1 MNYVQLN
8 LPLIHQQAS
17 PDSLEKIAEA
27 LASLDTKTTT
37 DPDCSKPDLMGDPA
51 MSNAVN
57 ICHNI
62 QVWIDFKCLEKY
74 NCFIRKDFLFFRGYQ
89 WSQESEEKDKK
100 KRKKKK
106 KKQKYHSLFSFK

>member
-1 MNYVQLN
+1 MQLN
-8 LPLIHQQAS
+8 LPLTHKQAS

-37 DPDCSKPDLMGDPA
+37 DSDSTKPDLLGDPA

-62 QVWIDFKCLEKY
+62 QVGLDSKMSEK
-74 NCFIRKDFLFFRGYQ
+74 
-89 WSQESEEKDKK
+89 
-100 KRKKKK
+100 
-106 KKQKYHSLFSFK
+106 

>member
-37 DPDCSKPDLMGDPA
+37 DSDCSKPDLMGDPA

-62 QVWIDFKCLEKY
+62 QVGS
-74 NCFIRKDFLFFRGYQ
+74 N
-89 WSQESEEKDKK
+89 
-100 KRKKKK
+100 
-106 KKQKYHSLFSFK
+106 

>member
-1 MNYVQLN
+1 MQLN
-8 LPLIHQQAS
+8 LPLTHKQAS

-37 DPDCSKPDLMGDPA
+37 DSDSSKPDLMGDPA

-62 QVWIDFKCLEKY
+62 QVGSDSKILKNVDLFYL
-74 NCFIRKDFLFFRGYQ
+74 FLG
-89 WSQESEEKDKK
+89 
-100 KRKKKK
+100 
-106 KKQKYHSLFSFK
+106 LFVLSWLSMVTGV

>member
-1 MNYVQLN
+1 
-8 LPLIHQQAS
+8 
-17 PDSLEKIAEA
+17 
-27 LASLDTKTTT
+27 
-37 DPDCSKPDLMGDPA
+37 MGDPA

-62 QVWIDFKCLEKY
+62 QVWIDSWYLEKY
-74 NCFIRKDFLFFRGYQ
+74 ICCICKDFLFFRGYQ

>member
-1 MNYVQLN
+1 M
-8 LPLIHQQAS
+8 
-17 PDSLEKIAEA
+17 EKIAEA
-27 LASLDTKTTT
+27 LAALDTNTKTP
-37 DPDCSKPDLMGDPA
+37 DPDSSKPDLMGDPA

-62 QVWIDFKCLEKY
+62 QVGSDYKMSRIKCIIL
-74 NCFIRKDFLFFRGYQ
+74 KDFLFFRGYQ
-89 WSQESEEKDKK
+89 WSQDSEEKDKK